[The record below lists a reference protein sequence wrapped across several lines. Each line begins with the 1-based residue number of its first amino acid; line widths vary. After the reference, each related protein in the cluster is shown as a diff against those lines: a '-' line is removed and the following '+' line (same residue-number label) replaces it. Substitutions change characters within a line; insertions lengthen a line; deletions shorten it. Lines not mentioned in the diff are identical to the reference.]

1 MEGVD
6 KIMAKK
12 KHYNYFEKFVEL
24 IDYSC
29 QCADILHDTLLNFN
43 AVSLDNKVAE
53 IHTIEHTADLAF
65 HDMMKHLAQE
75 FIAPIEREDIIT
87 LARRIDDITDS
98 IEDVL
103 IKMHMFNLKSVKP
116 EVLKFTEIIVKSC
129 YSLKVIMEE
138 FAHYKK
144 STLLKDKIIEVNSLE
159 EEGDRLYYSTI
170 RNLFATSKDPIEI
183 LVWTKIYNNLEYCY
197 DVCEETADTVELVI
211 MKNS

>member
-1 MEGVD
+1 
-6 KIMAKK
+6 MAKK
-12 KHYNYFEKFVEL
+12 KNYDYFKKFVEL

-29 QCADILHDTLLNFN
+29 QCADILHASLSNFN
-43 AVSLDNKVAE
+43 AASLDKKVVE
-53 IHTIEHTADLAF
+53 IHTVEHTADLAF
-65 HDMMKHLAQE
+65 HEMMEQLAQE

-103 IKMHMFNLKSVKP
+103 IKIHMFNLKSVKP

-138 FAHYKK
+138 FSNYKK

-159 EEGDRLYYSTI
+159 EDGDRLYYSTI
-170 RNLFATSKDPIEI
+170 RKLFATSKDPIEL

-197 DVCEETADTVELVI
+197 DVCEDTADTVELVI

>member
-103 IKMHMFNLKSVKP
+103 IKMHMFNLKSVRP
-116 EVLKFTEIIVKSC
+116 EVLKFSDIIVKSC
-129 YSLKVIMEE
+129 YSLKVIMKE
-138 FAHYKK
+138 FQNYKK
-144 STLLKDKIIEVNSLE
+144 SSLLKEKIIEVNSLE

-170 RNLFATSKDPIEI
+170 RNLFAISKDPIEL
-183 LVWTKIYNNLEYCY
+183 LVWTKIYNNLEYCC
-197 DVCEETADTVELVI
+197 DICEDTADTVELVI